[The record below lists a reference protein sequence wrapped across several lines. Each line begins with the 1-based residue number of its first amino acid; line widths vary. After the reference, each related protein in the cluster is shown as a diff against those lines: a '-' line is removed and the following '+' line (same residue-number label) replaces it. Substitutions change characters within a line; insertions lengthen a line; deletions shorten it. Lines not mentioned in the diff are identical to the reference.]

1 MKRTFYDCWNCSHHN
16 SDNPYG
22 IDYCEAHDTPCSFA
36 YDDCDNFEP
45 TTDGNDH
52 HPQPPCRLTV
62 IGWYLLGIA
71 IVVLIGWLLM
81 VAVWQWNRKPKVETV
96 IEHDT
101 IWKDT
106 TIYKPVATESVQT
119 GRTVLVPY
127 ILTERD
133 TLRERDTLMVP
144 VEIEQKRYDDSL
156 YTAWVSG
163 YEPALDSICLH
174 QREVVTTIT
183 KTITKPSPRI
193 SVGIQAGAG
202 YGIFNR
208 KADVYVGVG
217 FQWRI
222 FKK

>member
-1 MKRTFYDCWNCSHHN
+1 MKKIVCFL
-16 SDNPYG
+16 
-22 IDYCEAHDTPCSFA
+22 A
-36 YDDCDNFEP
+36 
-45 TTDGNDH
+45 
-52 HPQPPCRLTV
+52 
-62 IGWYLLGIA
+62 LLL
-71 IVVLIGWLLM
+71 VVAVGM
-81 VAVWQWNRKPKVETV
+81 NVWQWNRKPKVETV
-96 IEHDT
+96 VKSDT

-144 VEIEQKRYDDSL
+144 VAIEQKRYDDSL

-183 KTITKPSPRI
+183 KTITKPTPRI
-193 SVGIQAGAG
+193 SVGIQAGTG

-217 FQWRI
+217 VQWRI
-222 FKK
+222 FNK